1 MLEKSV
7 IISYMPIL
15 FIPFLIAAKIF
26 LGKKFNNIIFTIL
39 LFMLLIL
46 SAITII
52 VVAIMLNPV
61 SDTLVIPLSHR
72 INTILGETSIIYFG
86 LYYKLFLLLY
96 PLFLGVFIF
105 TFLKSKSMEICK
117 KFALSTF
124 FLLILLVFSIPTMI
138 YDEITIFPVKNE
150 KYQTN
155 YELNIEKNTKAL
167 TLSFLPVMK
176 VTYYKFLSMN
186 YQNHIFERFAKEV
199 KIPNY
204 SSEEAKKL
212 IDEYIAYA
220 EKYAQMSDYNGYL
233 VLAASCLNYE
243 RFDEA
248 LKYAELAKKYGAEAN
263 RITAAIYIAIG
274 EYKKALEFLDKDTK
288 AWADKKKF
296 AVCYISL
303 GNYDKVADLIEEEE
317 QKTDYLWKPQ
327 VKIYLSYKMGNKSLA
342 KELYNE
348 YKEQH
353 DKFTNYT
360 FEEFIKYIDRIDY

>member
-72 INTILGETSIIYFG
+72 INTIFGETSIIYFG

-117 KFALSTF
+117 KFALTTF

-186 YQNHIFERFAKEV
+186 YQ
-199 KIPNY
+199 
-204 SSEEAKKL
+204 KL
-212 IDEYIAYA
+212 
-220 EKYAQMSDYNGYL
+220 N
-233 VLAASCLNYE
+233 
-243 RFDEA
+243 
-248 LKYAELAKKYGAEAN
+248 
-263 RITAAIYIAIG
+263 
-274 EYKKALEFLDKDTK
+274 
-288 AWADKKKF
+288 
-296 AVCYISL
+296 
-303 GNYDKVADLIEEEE
+303 DLR
-317 QKTDYLWKPQ
+317 
-327 VKIYLSYKMGNKSLA
+327 
-342 KELYNE
+342 NE
-348 YKEQH
+348 YLLFLFPFYRQSH
-353 DKFTNYT
+353 SYLML
-360 FEEFIKYIDRIDY
+360 